1 MHLLGFKKER
11 ALTMAKEKRIYTKFD
26 SENDELNYTFSY
38 NDEETAE
45 LHKKL
50 NGTTAITEDD
60 LRRVS
65 LWKSDRVLSVSE
77 ETLEK
82 LQKLSQTKSVNLR
95 DVLVKETIELL
106 VLSQG
111 IGFPMASAILKFI
124 NPSLFPIIDVRAY
137 RALTGKKPYYSTYTY
152 DKYIEYAE
160 ALHALSKKLRRPLME
175 IDEQLYC
182 FDEATNGKI

>member
-1 MHLLGFKKER
+1 
-11 ALTMAKEKRIYTKFD
+11 MAKEKRIYTKFD
-26 SENDELNYTFSY
+26 SGNDKLDYAFSY
-38 NDEETAE
+38 NDVETAE

-50 NGTTAITEDD
+50 NGAAAITEDD

-65 LWKSDRVLSVSE
+65 LWKLDRVLSVSE

-82 LQKLSQTKSVNLR
+82 LQKLSQKKSVTLR
-95 DVLVKETIELL
+95 DPLVKETIELL
-106 VLSQG
+106 VLPQG

-124 NPSLFPIIDVRAY
+124 NPSVFPIIDVRAY

-160 ALHALSKKLRRPLME
+160 ALHSLSSKLKRPLKE

-182 FDEATNGKI
+182 FDEAKNGKI